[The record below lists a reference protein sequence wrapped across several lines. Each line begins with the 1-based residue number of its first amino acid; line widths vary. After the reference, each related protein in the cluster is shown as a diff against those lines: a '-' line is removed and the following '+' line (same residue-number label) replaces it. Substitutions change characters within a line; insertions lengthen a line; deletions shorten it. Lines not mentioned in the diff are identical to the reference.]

1 MKGSPYFAP
10 KRVEINFGFTSYFAK
25 MFSLVVNYRLP
36 EVWKILCQKPV
47 SVDLR
52 VSRIYRHLA
61 ASPSFAGQI
70 ARAGGTPRLSYL
82 PFQTMEMPLDGD
94 NTKDS

>member
-1 MKGSPYFAP
+1 MTLQIYQ
-10 KRVEINFGFTSYFAK
+10 N
-25 MFSLVVNYRLP
+25 
-36 EVWKILCQKPV
+36 PV

-61 ASPSFAGQI
+61 ASPSFGAQI
-70 ARAGGTPRLSYL
+70 AGASGMPRLSYL

>member
-1 MKGSPYFAP
+1 M
-10 KRVEINFGFTSYFAK
+10 
-25 MFSLVVNYRLP
+25 
-36 EVWKILCQKPV
+36 

-61 ASPSFAGQI
+61 ASPSFGGQI
-70 ARAGGTPRLSYL
+70 ADAAGQLSAL
-82 PFQTMEMPLDGD
+82 QTMEMLLDGD

>member
-1 MKGSPYFAP
+1 MESEPLLLA
-10 KRVEINFGFTSYFAK
+10 
-25 MFSLVVNYRLP
+25 SLVLDAVTANIKKCDWSGIQIAKNIHL
-36 EVWKILCQKPV
+36 QTV

-61 ASPSFAGQI
+61 ASPWFGGQI
-70 ARAGGTPRLSYL
+70 AGAGRTPRLSYL

>member
-1 MKGSPYFAP
+1 MRHKSLGWP
-10 KRVEINFGFTSYFAK
+10 AK
-25 MFSLVVNYRLP
+25 NDLVQLLRLA
-36 EVWKILCQKPV
+36 V

-61 ASPSFAGQI
+61 ASPLFGGQI
-70 ARAGGTPRLSYL
+70 AGAGGTPRLSYL

>member
-1 MKGSPYFAP
+1 MKITIIFERFISLIWKYW
-10 KRVEINFGFTSYFAK
+10 NFLLFCFCYG
-25 MFSLVVNYRLP
+25 VVNA
-36 EVWKILCQKPV
+36 V

-52 VSRIYRHLA
+52 VSRIFRHLP
-61 ASPSFAGQI
+61 ASPSFGGQI
-70 ARAGGTPRLSYL
+70 AGADGTPRNSYL

>member
-1 MKGSPYFAP
+1 MHELLLSSKGNVNS
-10 KRVEINFGFTSYFAK
+10 
-25 MFSLVVNYRLP
+25 FSKELFIVL
-36 EVWKILCQKPV
+36 PV

-61 ASPSFAGQI
+61 ASPSFGGQI
-70 ARAGGTPRLSYL
+70 AGAGGTPRLSYL